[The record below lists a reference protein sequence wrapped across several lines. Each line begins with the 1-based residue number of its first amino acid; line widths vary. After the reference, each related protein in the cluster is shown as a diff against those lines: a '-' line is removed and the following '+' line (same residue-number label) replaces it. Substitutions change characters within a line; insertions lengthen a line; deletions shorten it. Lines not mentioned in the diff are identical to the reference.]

1 MIRDMVGAPGFTVIW
16 PPEATPTGT
25 SSFAEITQRLD
36 VAQARLAAVEAHLA
50 ARDPQTSLA
59 TDHEWELHEIRWQ
72 VAELTAQVLGADHP
86 LVRLVTPLRDD
97 RVSHRWPHGEV
108 ASAERPPGLWQAGV
122 RVRVHCFVHRVSFLP
137 RSSPDHA

>member
-1 MIRDMVGAPGFTVIW
+1 MIRDMTGAPGLTVIW

-25 SSFAEITQRLD
+25 SSFSEITQRLD
-36 VAQARLAAVEAHLA
+36 VAQARLEAVEAHLA
-50 ARDPQTSLA
+50 GLDPQTPLA
-59 TDHEWELHEIRWQ
+59 TDHERELHEIRWQ

-108 ASAERPPGLWQAGV
+108 APAESPPGSWLAGG
-122 RVRVHCFVHRVSFLP
+122 RVHCFIHRVSFRP
-137 RSSPDHA
+137 